1 MKKKKRDFKKAQD
14 IRVSWNNYDELFT
27 FSFGTPLTSFDQLQ
41 EFMQHR
47 TRFPVS

>member
-27 FSFGTPLTSFDQLQ
+27 FIILCL
-41 EFMQHR
+41 
-47 TRFPVS
+47 VSVLL